1 MTVLTADVHF
11 HDGISVVCLA
21 GELDVNTTST
31 LLDAMETALS
41 NGPRFVEVDVAALT
55 FCGSEGLRALLHIQG
70 AALQAGCR
78 LRLAHVQGVLQ
89 RVLDITQ
96 LYKAFAI
103 DPVQVPR

>member
-1 MTVLTADVHF
+1 MTILTADVHF
-11 HDGISVVCLA
+11 HDGYSVVHVA

-41 NGPRFVEVDVAALT
+41 NRPRFVEIDVAALT
-55 FCGSEGLRALLHIQG
+55 FCGSEGLRALLHVQR

-78 LRLAHVQGVLQ
+78 LRLCHVHGVLQ
-89 RVLDITQ
+89 RVLDVTQ
-96 LYKAFAI
+96 LYKAFTI